1 MREARGLQLIVVRH
15 GESEGNRQHLIQGW
29 KEYPLSPLGLAQ
41 AERTAKRLAPL
52 GPVPVYTSD
61 LGRARQ
67 TAELIA
73 GARGGDVLSDARWR
87 ELDCGEYNG
96 VSLDEYRRDATIQT
110 AFREDPF
117 NTPMPGGE
125 SFSDTSRRVMEAVG
139 ELSQLGIER
148 AVVVTHD
155 GPLRALLVEALGIPA
170 RCFWN
175 LATDNCGITRLV
187 LSGKRPIVRTVNET
201 AHLEE
206 LEGLSRTW
214 P

>member
-1 MREARGLQLIVVRH
+1 MQLIVVRH
-15 GESEGNRQHLIQGW
+15 GESEGNKLHLIQGW

-41 AERTAKRLAPL
+41 AERAAKRLAPL
-52 GPVPVYTSD
+52 GPMPVYSSD

-67 TAELIA
+67 TADLIA
-73 GARGGDVLSDARWR
+73 AAWGGEVISDPRWR
-87 ELDCGEYNG
+87 ELDCGQYNG
-96 VSLDEYRRDATIQT
+96 ASLEDYRRDVAMQK
-110 AFREDPF
+110 AFHDDPF

-125 SFSDTSRRVMEAVG
+125 SFSEVTRRVMEALS
-139 ELSQLGIER
+139 ELAKLEVER
-148 AVVVTHD
+148 LVVVTHD
-155 GPLRALLVEALGIPA
+155 GPLRALIVETLGIPA

-187 LSGKRPIVRTVNET
+187 LGGKRPIVRAVNET